1 MEDKQVAV
9 KETDIKAYLTNH
21 LLNHW
26 DGIVDCVAASP
37 NGSSLFI
44 KTVPGKDSV
53 NEAVDE
59 NLPPV
64 TLVLLSH
71 EKSVYL
77 CYTDHV
83 DGVYLKL
90 QNKDNEKVF
99 FAATDDNKL
108 LGDHLFGK
116 ENGTKIFPT
125 VKLTTDNNVEY
136 LNINWLTGDPC

>member
-1 MEDKQVAV
+1 M
-9 KETDIKAYLTNH
+9 
-21 LLNHW
+21 
-26 DGIVDCVAASP
+26 
-37 NGSSLFI
+37 
-44 KTVPGKDSV
+44 
-53 NEAVDE
+53 
-59 NLPPV
+59 
-64 TLVLLSH
+64 
-71 EKSVYL
+71 
-77 CYTDHV
+77 